1 MTENTPQP
9 ADPAQPND
17 PAQTDD
23 PAQPHDP
30 AQTDGETQTA
40 GQTQTARQAEPSR
53 QQQPVDAA
61 AMRRRSRIFKM
72 VNVPMRAVLS
82 LPFSTPLSRNLMLVR
97 YTGRKSGRVYRQPLS
112 YARDGEALLT
122 PGGGRWTLNMEG
134 GRPVRI
140 RLRGRDVS
148 ARPELVREPGEVE
161 RLLDVIVRE
170 NPPAARYIPLPRLA
184 DGHLEP
190 TALAA
195 AIEHG
200 FAIVR
205 WNLT

>member
-1 MTENTPQP
+1 MTENTTQP
-9 ADPAQPND
+9 TDSARPND
-17 PAQTDD
+17 PAQSNDQAQPKN
-23 PAQPHDP
+23 PAQSN
-30 AQTDGETQTA
+30 
-40 GQTQTARQAEPSR
+40 GQARPNR
-53 QQQPVDAA
+53 QPERVDAA
-61 AMRRRSRIFKM
+61 AMRRRSGIFRV

-82 LPFSTPLSRNLMLVR
+82 LPFPTPLSRNLMLVR

-112 YARDGEALLT
+112 YARDGEGLLT

-184 DGHLEP
+184 DGRLEP

-195 AIEHG
+195 AIDHG

>member
-1 MTENTPQP
+1 MAENTTQP
-9 ADPAQPND
+9 KGP
-17 PAQTDD
+17 
-23 PAQPHDP
+23 
-30 AQTDGETQTA
+30 
-40 GQTQTARQAEPSR
+40 AEPDDSAR
-53 QQQPVDAA
+53 AAEAARTTGRPPRVDAA
-61 AMRRRSRIFKM
+61 AMRRRSGIFRL

-82 LPFSTPLSRNLMLVR
+82 LPFPTPLSRNLMLVR

-134 GRPVRI
+134 GRPVTI

-161 RLLDVIVRE
+161 RLLEVVVRE

-184 DGHLEP
+184 NGRLEP
-190 TALAA
+190 GALAA
-195 AIEHG
+195 AIDHG

>member
-134 GRPVRI
+134 GRPVQI

-148 ARPELVREPGEVE
+148 ARPELVPDPGEVE
-161 RLLDVIVRE
+161 RLLDVIVAE
-170 NPPAARYIPLPRLA
+170 NPPAARYIPLPRQP

-195 AIEHG
+195 AIDHG

>member
-1 MTENTPQP
+1 MTENTTQP
-9 ADPAQPND
+9 TNSARRNVQAQPNGPAQPDGQAQPND
-17 PAQTDD
+17 
-23 PAQPHDP
+23 
-30 AQTDGETQTA
+30 
-40 GQTQTARQAEPSR
+40 RAEPNG
-53 QQQPVDAA
+53 QPQRVDAA
-61 AMRRRSRIFKM
+61 AMRRRSGIFRV

-82 LPFSTPLSRNLMLVR
+82 LPFPTPLSRNLMLVR
-97 YTGRKSGRVYRQPLS
+97 YTGRKTGRVYRQPLS

-148 ARPELVREPGEVE
+148 ARPELVREPSEVE

-184 DGHLEP
+184 DGRLEP
-190 TALAA
+190 SALAA
-195 AIEHG
+195 AIDHG